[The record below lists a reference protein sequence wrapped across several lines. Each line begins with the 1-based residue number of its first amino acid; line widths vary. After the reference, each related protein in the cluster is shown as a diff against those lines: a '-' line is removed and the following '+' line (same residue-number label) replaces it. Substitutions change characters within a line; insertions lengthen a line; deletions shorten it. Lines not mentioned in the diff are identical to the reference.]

1 LTTSAHPQQSA
12 TTIDISSLEVTALHQ
27 SVDHFQPTMAKHLQ
41 NAVQVLFITLLVAF
55 GLLNSGLTSIQ
66 ARSRWY
72 DSIASA
78 HKVLSQR
85 NESLMNVLARQQTIC
100 NKTQLARYG
109 AEWVELC
116 SEGFLQTADEILS
129 LNDHEVYMVQIGAH
143 TGFDANDP
151 FADGISDYL
160 NLLSHAEK
168 QRFHWVF
175 VEPSPA
181 NYVKLE
187 ENVAK
192 YSHLCD
198 MSAVNAGIVSDSL
211 VNTSSMTFYS
221 VRDTIDPMTGYDT
234 LSGKRFPVW
243 ITQVS
248 SFSRA
253 PLTFNEVVWK
263 RLGLEINDYIVETDV
278 TTTRY
283 SELMKQVL
291 AKEKPL
297 FLLIDTEGFDCDI
310 ILGIDANSSYL
321 PKYLIFEHKNCKK
334 QWESVEL
341 YLKSLGYTVK
351 KVTGDNTFAH
361 RVS

>member
-1 LTTSAHPQQSA
+1 
-12 TTIDISSLEVTALHQ
+12 
-27 SVDHFQPTMAKHLQ
+27 
-41 NAVQVLFITLLVAF
+41 
-55 GLLNSGLTSIQ
+55 
-66 ARSRWY
+66 
-72 DSIASA
+72 
-78 HKVLSQR
+78 
-85 NESLMNVLARQQTIC
+85 
-100 NKTQLARYG
+100 
-109 AEWVELC
+109 
-116 SEGFLQTADEILS
+116 
-129 LNDHEVYMVQIGAH
+129 VYMVQIGAH